1 MKAGTWDSHGAN
13 QPQAIIL
20 RFSYGD
26 ICTTTEEVIHCLG
39 VPNSEVS
46 PKLRDLLP
54 GAIEDATRLA
64 APVFTYALH
73 RVKTLAPPR
82 NLLLENGFSL
92 ELPRTE
98 RFSGTRYLAACV
110 CTVGGALEKRCRK
123 LGSMHRLLEAALLDT
138 ASVTL
143 LNALMEMS
151 LDTLRRHAQKL
162 GLFAGCPFGPGD
174 QNMPLET
181 QALLFRLVDAG
192 PIQVVLNASMAMHP
206 LKSLSFFVQF
216 TTRKVETGRA
226 ARCRR
231 CSLRNCQFRAR

>member
-46 PKLRDLLP
+46 PKLHDLLP
-54 GAIEDATRLA
+54 GAIEEATRLA

-73 RVKTLAPPR
+73 TVKTLAPR
-82 NLLLENGFSL
+82 GNLLLKNGISL
-92 ELPRTE
+92 ELPRAE
-98 RFSGTRYLAACV
+98 RFPDTRYLAACV
-110 CTVGGALEKRCRK
+110 CTLGGALEGTCRE
-123 LGSMHRLLEAALLDT
+123 LGSRDRLLEAVLLDT
-138 ASVTL
+138 ASVSL
-143 LNALMEMS
+143 LNALVETC
-151 LDTLRRHAQKL
+151 LDTLRQHARKL
-162 GLFAGCPFGPGD
+162 GLFAGCPFGPGAE
-174 QNMPLET
+174 NMPLET
-181 QALLFRLVDAG
+181 QALLFRLVDTR
-192 PIQVVLNASMAMHP
+192 PIQVSLNESMAMHP

-216 TTRKVETGRA
+216 ITRKVETGRT

-231 CSLRNCQFRAR
+231 CTLRNCQFRAR